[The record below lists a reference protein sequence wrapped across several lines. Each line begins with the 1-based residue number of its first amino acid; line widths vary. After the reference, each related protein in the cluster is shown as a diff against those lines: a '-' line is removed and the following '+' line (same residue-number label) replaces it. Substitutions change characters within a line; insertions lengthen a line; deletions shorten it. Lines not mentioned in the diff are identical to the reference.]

1 MLNGQFVGVHEKS
14 NTFVLQKQFALQ
26 DFSSAKLKITA
37 LGLYFANIN
46 GKRVGNDFLCPG
58 WTSYNKTLQ
67 MQEYDVTSLLRDGQN
82 QISLTVNQGWYCGR
96 LTWNSLTNTY
106 GTQSAVCAELIVDG
120 KSFLYTDES
129 WLATESVIRNSSIYD
144 GETVNYLLPCNTLT
158 PIVVPFE
165 KSAIVCQISQPVR
178 TTEQVFAKDVFVQS
192 DGIVYDFGQNLVGVA
207 QLNLPPDFQGTVT
220 LQFAEILVDGKFYT
234 DNLRSA
240 KATDVFVV
248 KGQRQISPEF
258 TYHGFRYLKVAG
270 ANLSKQDVVALVRHT
285 DMPRTGIIQTDNARV
300 QRLYENVLWSQR
312 GNFVDIPTD
321 CPQRDERLGW
331 TGDINA
337 FCATAAYNYDIRAI
351 IKKWLKTVRDDQLA
365 AGEIP
370 FVVPDCLKDSG
381 TDAMWCDVIT
391 MVPWTM
397 YQMYGDKTF
406 LSDNYTAMKLFI
418 QAREKTMV
426 DGLVA
431 KGHEFGDWLAL
442 DIDQVMDTPVGR
454 TDVYFLTNVFQIQ
467 SLRIVAK
474 TAEILGF
481 ADQALLYKQKC
492 DSLLQKV
499 QKEYFTETGKL
510 AVDTITAHAVA
521 LHFAIVPQQ
530 FVQRVARD
538 LNTNVVKHRYCMTT
552 GFIGSPFLLFALAD
566 NGYME
571 TAGKVLLNSAHP
583 GWLYEVDMGATTIW
597 ERWNSLLPDG
607 TPNPNGMN
615 SYNHYAYGSV
625 VEFFYRRIAGIES
638 IDAGFSRVRIA
649 PNPLKGLPCFSA
661 EYDSVCG
668 KIVSKYAQTEGQ
680 ITFTIQIPD
689 GITAEICLPNQT
701 PFVVYGGKHV
711 CVCEF
716 PDLNCAP
723 FAQDS
728 LVAEVLDSPKAY
740 KAFKQVFGGA
750 IDNIPFVKHDLVT
763 LQTMANI
770 VGIDQSDF
778 INKLQQANDIFG
790 KLTKQS

>member
-1 MLNGQFVGVHEKS
+1 MLNGQFVGVQEKS
-14 NTFVLQKQFALQ
+14 NTFVLQKEFTLKQF
-26 DFSSAKLKITA
+26 STAKLKITA
-37 LGLYFANIN
+37 LGLYFACIN

-67 MQEYDVTSLLRDGQN
+67 MQEYDVADLLVSGQN
-82 QISLTVNQGWYCGR
+82 KIDLTVNQGWYCGR
-96 LTWNSLTNTY
+96 LTWNSIIDTY
-106 GTQSAVCAELIVDG
+106 GTQSAVCAELIVNG
-120 KSFLYTDES
+120 KSFLYTDET
-129 WLATESVIRNSSIYD
+129 WVATESVIRNSSIYD
-144 GETVNYLLPCNTLT
+144 GETVDYISPCNTLT
-158 PIVVPFE
+158 PTTVLFE

-178 TTEQVFAKDVFVQS
+178 TTERVAAKEVFVQS
-192 DGIVYDFGQNLVGVA
+192 DGVVYDFGQNLVGVA
-207 QLNLPPDFQGTVT
+207 QLTLPSDFKGTLT
-220 LQFAEILVDGKFYT
+220 LTFAEILVDGKFYT

-248 KGQRQISPEF
+248 DGQRQLSAEF
-258 TYHGFRYLKVAG
+258 TFHGFRYLKVVG
-270 ANLSKQDVVALVRHT
+270 ANLPKQSVVALVRHT
-285 DMPRTGIIQTDNARV
+285 DMPRTGIIQTKNARV

-337 FCATAAYNYDIRAI
+337 FCRTAAYNYDVRGI

-365 AGEIP
+365 DGKIP

-406 LSDNYTAMKLFI
+406 LSDNYHAMELFV

-454 TDVYFLTNVFQIQ
+454 TDVYFLTNVFQVE
-467 SLRIVAK
+467 SLRIVSQ

-481 ADQALLYKQKC
+481 PEQALLYNQKR
-492 DSLLQKV
+492 DSLLK
-499 QKEYFTETGKL
+499 KIHNEYFTATGRL
-510 AVDTITAHAVA
+510 AVDTITAQAVA
-521 LHFAIVPQQ
+521 LHFAVVPSQ
-530 FVQRVARD
+530 FVRRVAHD
-538 LNTNVVKHRYCMTT
+538 LNANVVKHRYCMTT

-566 NGYME
+566 NGYVE
-571 TAGKVLLNSAHP
+571 TARKVLFNSAYP

-625 VEFFYRRIAGIES
+625 VEFFYRRIAGIEPM
-638 IDAGFSRVRIA
+638 DAGFSRIRIA
-649 PNPLKGLPCFSA
+649 PHPLKGLPSFGA
-661 EYDSVCG
+661 EFDSVNG
-668 KIVSKYAQTEGQ
+668 KIVSKYIQSDEK
-680 ITFTIQIPD
+680 IIFTIQIPD
-689 GITAEICLPNQT
+689 GVTAQICLPSQSA
-701 PFVVYGGKHV
+701 FVVGGGKHV
-711 CVCEF
+711 FVCNF
-716 PDLNCAP
+716 SNLNCAP
-723 FAQDS
+723 FTQDS

-740 KAFKQVFGGA
+740 KAFKQVFGTV
-750 IDNIPFVKHDLVT
+750 IDNVPFVKHDLVT

-770 VGIDQSDF
+770 VGIDQVQFDD
-778 INKLQQANDIFG
+778 KLQQANDIFST
-790 KLTKQS
+790 LTQQN